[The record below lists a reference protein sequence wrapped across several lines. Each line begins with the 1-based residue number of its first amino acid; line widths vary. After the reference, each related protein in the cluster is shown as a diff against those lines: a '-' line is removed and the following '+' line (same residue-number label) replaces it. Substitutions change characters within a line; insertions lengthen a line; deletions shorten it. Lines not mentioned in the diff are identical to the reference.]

1 MSDEVVDPCAVP
13 RQGLIGEFNRTNRS
27 MQHFAE
33 NNVATG
39 ARLMCSAFAFP
50 FPTFVTF
57 LLFATGRIMHQ
68 VGYASGP
75 GGGGGGVG
83 GYSSLVRVTGMIL
96 FNMLLGELPQIGFVL
111 YAGLAAL

>member
-1 MSDEVVDPCAVP
+1 MLNWASSVWKSGEASAASTATTCAHD
-13 RQGLIGEFNRTNRS
+13 LCS
-27 MQHFAE
+27 MM
-33 NNVATG
+33 ATG
-39 ARLMCSAFAFP
+39 ARLICSAFAFP